1 MSKLNFRGRNKNQEY
16 DEAKENAVK
25 TVYKPKR
32 NEGIG
37 VPYQKYIDDKNIE
50 VNEMNSIDPEIIN
63 QARQAEDLRRNPW
76 RGENCPENAKNC
88 IIGALTWAFPTK
100 SNTIQYD
107 SEKKITVARN
117 PENPTI
123 QRNIRNPRNLILLIK
138 SPKGLDVSNI
148 HPQITYSIKN
158 M

>member
-100 SNTIQYD
+100 SNTIKYD
-107 SEKKITVARN
+107 SEKKN
-117 PENPTI
+117 NGGK
-123 QRNIRNPRNLILLIK
+123 K
-138 SPKGLDVSNI
+138 SRKSHNSKKSRKSKKSRT
-148 HPQITYSIKN
+148 TYKRSRR
-158 M
+158 